1 MFGSTTL
8 SLGPRRHHCRR
19 CGFIFC
25 NAHSSR
31 RLPLNVVNSK
41 GALAVESVRVCDGCY
56 SEDDTER
63 RISDATTPSL
73 TSSVTSAPD
82 AELVT
87 PRPSFNRSQS
97 QPTISE
103 LQTPLAPIEDW
114 MDRSGILS
122 LYPLATQASHSRRSP
137 TTARAAAPLFAP
149 SLKERRY
156 VQEKELERLF
166 LRQKRNARPF
176 WQHSTPASDAESD
189 AEGEGSV
196 SHSWS
201 KAERRSTGTRTPIH
215 ERALDW
221 STF

>member
-19 CGFIFC
+19 CGLIFC

-31 RLPLNVVNSK
+31 RLPLNAVNSK
-41 GALAVESVRVCDGCY
+41 GALAVQNLRVCDGCY
-56 SEDDTER
+56 AEDDAER
-63 RISDATTPSL
+63 RASDATTPSL

-82 AELVT
+82 AELVS
-87 PRPSFNRSQS
+87 PRPLFHRSQS

-122 LYPLATQASHSRRSP
+122 LYPLAVQASHSRRSP

-176 WQHSTPASDAESD
+176 WAHSTNASDAESD
-189 AEGEGSV
+189 AEGGGSLA
-196 SHSWS
+196 SSWS
-201 KAERRSTGTRTPIH
+201 KDEVQSTGTRTPLQ